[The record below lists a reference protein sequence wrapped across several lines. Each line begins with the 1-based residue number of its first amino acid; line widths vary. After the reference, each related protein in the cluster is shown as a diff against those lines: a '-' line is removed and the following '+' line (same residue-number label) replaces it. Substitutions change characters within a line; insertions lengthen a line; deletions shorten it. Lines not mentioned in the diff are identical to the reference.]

1 MNSENLRSRAF
12 QLRERGCTYSLIERT
27 LGISYREARQ
37 LGKAYD
43 SSHGRP
49 SEIVRRLAGDDS
61 TSGSTTIPVRE
72 LRNNGSRI
80 LRQVEQGRRFVIT
93 VSGTEV
99 AALIPVESR
108 SAFVSKV
115 RIETILR
122 EASLDQ
128 GFARDLRTALPQRVD
143 EL

>member
-1 MNSENLRSRAF
+1 M
-12 QLRERGCTYSLIERT
+12 
-27 LGISYREARQ
+27 
-37 LGKAYD
+37 
-43 SSHGRP
+43 
-49 SEIVRRLAGDDS
+49 
-61 TSGSTTIPVRE
+61 
-72 LRNNGSRI
+72 
-80 LRQVEQGRRFVIT
+80 RQVEQGRRFVIT